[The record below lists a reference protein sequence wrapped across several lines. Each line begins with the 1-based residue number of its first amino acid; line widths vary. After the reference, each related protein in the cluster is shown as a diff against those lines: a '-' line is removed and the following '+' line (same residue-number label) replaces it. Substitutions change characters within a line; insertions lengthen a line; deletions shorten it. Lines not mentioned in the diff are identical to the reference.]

1 MVKIR
6 LQRTGR
12 TKVPTYR
19 VVVADS
25 KSRRDG
31 RFIEIIGNYSP
42 VGTKHIVIDKQR
54 YAHWIGLGA
63 QPSVTVLRLF
73 KTLGA

>member
-19 VVVADS
+19 VVVTDS
-25 KSRRDG
+25 RNKRDG

-42 VGTKHIVIDKQR
+42 LGEKHVVIDKER
-54 YAHWIGLGA
+54 YAHWLNQGA
-63 QPSVTVLRLF
+63 QPSTTVLRLF
-73 KTLGA
+73 KTL

>member
-19 VVVADS
+19 IVVTDS
-25 KSRRDG
+25 RNRRDG

-42 VGTKHIVIDKQR
+42 IGEKVLVINKDR
-54 YAHWIGLGA
+54 YEHWLGNGA
-63 QPSVTVLRLF
+63 QPSKTVARLAH
-73 KTLGA
+73 K